1 MMPARPAPKTPVPR
15 RDAAVI
21 GLIGAAHFLSHF
33 YILCIPPLFPMI
45 RAELGLS
52 YTALG
57 LIMTALSAVTAL
69 GQTPIGVWVDRSG
82 AAPWL
87 IGGTALM
94 ALGTAGLGLAP
105 GWPMLAL
112 AAVVSGLGNATIH
125 PCDYAILAGS
135 IDQRRMGRAFSL
147 HTASGYAG
155 FAAAPPLMI
164 ALEAWLGW
172 RGALVAVGLAGL
184 PCTVAIAAFAG
195 ILRSETKRRHE
206 VPSARRVLGSRPI
219 LLLFAFMTLLAMG
232 ASGVQTFM
240 VAALPLIHGT
250 TVAAAAAALTAWLVA
265 STAGTLAGGWIAD
278 RSRNLVAV
286 VAAMMLS
293 CAALVVLLGTVAMG
307 EATLVVVA
315 GVAGFFLGVVM
326 PSRDLLVKQAA
337 PAGTTGQVFGFVSAG
352 LPLGGALAPAPSGL
366 LMDLGA
372 PSAVFLV
379 SAALLAAAVLT
390 AGTARSASSA
400 APAPAE

>member
-1 MMPARPAPKTPVPR
+1 MSAAQIKR

-21 GLIGAAHFLSHF
+21 TLIAAAHFLSHF
-33 YILCIPPLFPMI
+33 YILCIPPMFPMM

-52 YTALG
+52 YAALG
-57 LIMTALSAVTAL
+57 AITAVLSAVTAL
-69 GQTPIGVWVDRSG
+69 GQTPIGVWVDRRG

-105 GWPMLAL
+105 GWAVLL
-112 AAVVSGLGNATIH
+112 VAAIVSGLGNATIH

-147 HTASGYAG
+147 HTAAGYAG

-172 RGALVAVGLAGL
+172 RGALIAVGLAGL

-195 ILRSETKRRHE
+195 ILRSESKRRHE
-206 VPSARRVLGSRPI
+206 APSTRAVLGSRPI
-219 LLLFAFMTLLAMG
+219 LLLFAFMALLAMG

-240 VAALPLIHGT
+240 VAAMPLIHGVS
-250 TVAAAAAALTAWLVA
+250 VAAAAAALTGWLIA
-265 STAGTLAGGWIAD
+265 STVGTLAGGWIAD
-278 RSRNLVAV
+278 RSRNLVGV
-286 VAAMMLS
+286 VAAMMFS
-293 CAALVVLLGTVAMG
+293 CAALVVLLGVVPMG
-307 EATLVVVA
+307 ELAVIAAAAL
-315 GVAGFFLGVVM
+315 AGFCLGVVM
-326 PSRDLLVKQAA
+326 PSRDLLVRQAA

-352 LPLGGALAPAPSGL
+352 LPLGGALAPAPMGL

-372 PSAVFLV
+372 PSAVFLA

-390 AGTARSASSA
+390 AGSARAA
-400 APAPAE
+400 AVAPAAAE

>member
-1 MMPARPAPKTPVPR
+1 MDTSARAVTRVSPAPKVHVPR

-105 GWPMLAL
+105 GWPMLAV
-112 AAVVSGLGNATIH
+112 AALVSGLGNATIH

-147 HTASGYAG
+147 HTAAGYAG

-184 PCTVAIAAFAG
+184 PCTFAIAAFAG

-206 VPSARRVLGSRPI
+206 VASARRVLGS
-219 LLLFAFMTLLAMG
+219 
-232 ASGVQTFM
+232 
-240 VAALPLIHGT
+240 
-250 TVAAAAAALTAWLVA
+250 
-265 STAGTLAGGWIAD
+265 D
-278 RSRNLVAV
+278 
-286 VAAMMLS
+286 
-293 CAALVVLLGTVAMG
+293 
-307 EATLVVVA
+307 
-315 GVAGFFLGVVM
+315 GVAGGASAYMRLALD
-326 PSRDLLVKQAA
+326 DLDAA
-337 PAGTTGQVFGFVSAG
+337 RSWEEARTRLYRIHQIAADE
-352 LPLGGALAPAPSGL
+352 LPVIPLWQLAEHFAY
-366 LMDLGA
+366 A
-372 PSAVFLV
+372 PSAT
-379 SAALLAAAVLT
+379 SLT
-390 AGTARSASSA
+390 APRASLFQDVETW
-400 APAPAE
+400 PLEPRIVAEGP

>member
-1 MMPARPAPKTPVPR
+1 MSAAPIKR

-21 GLIGAAHFLSHF
+21 TLIAAAHFLSHF
-33 YILCIPPLFPMI
+33 YILCIPPMFPMM

-52 YTALG
+52 YAALG
-57 LIMTALSAVTAL
+57 AITAVLSAVTAL
-69 GQTPIGVWVDRSG
+69 GQTPIGVWVDRRG

-87 IGGTALM
+87 VGGTALM

-105 GWPMLAL
+105 GWAVLLL
-112 AAVVSGLGNATIH
+112 AAIVSGLGNATIH

-147 HTASGYAG
+147 HTAAGYAG

-172 RGALVAVGLAGL
+172 RGALIAVGLAGL

-195 ILRSETKRRHE
+195 MLRSESKRRHE
-206 VPSARRVLGSRPI
+206 APSARAVLGSRPI
-219 LLLFAFMTLLAMG
+219 LLLFAFMALLAMG

-240 VAALPLIHGT
+240 VAAMPLIHG
-250 TVAAAAAALTAWLVA
+250 VSVAAAAALTGWLIA
-265 STAGTLAGGWIAD
+265 STVGTLAGGWIAD
-278 RSRNLVAV
+278 RSRNLVGV
-286 VAAMMLS
+286 VAAMMFS
-293 CAALVVLLGTVAMG
+293 CAGLVVLLGVLPMG
-307 EATLVVVA
+307 EVPVIALAVL
-315 GVAGFFLGVVM
+315 AGFCLGVVM
-326 PSRDLLVKQAA
+326 PSRDLLVRQAA

-352 LPLGGALAPAPSGL
+352 LPLGGALAPAPMGL

-372 PSAVFLV
+372 PSAVFLA

-390 AGTARSASSA
+390 AGSARAASV
-400 APAPAE
+400 APAAAE